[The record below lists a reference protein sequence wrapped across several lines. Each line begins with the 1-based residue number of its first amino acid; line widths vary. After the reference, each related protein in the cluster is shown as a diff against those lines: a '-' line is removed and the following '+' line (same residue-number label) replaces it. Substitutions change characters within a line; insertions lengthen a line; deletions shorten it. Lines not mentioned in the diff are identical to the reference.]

1 MWVPARAGNPGN
13 EAAHLAARTATNRE
27 VGLPDRVDRH
37 EAGKDNVSTVTQFG
51 RLSLL
56 QGWDD
61 VSFHGSSQIPTPN
74 IDALAADGVV
84 LNNYYVQPFCTP
96 SRAAL
101 MTGLYPI
108 RTGMQGLP
116 ISVAEPWGLPLN
128 VRIMP
133 QYFKELGYETHLIGK
148 WHLGSYTRNH
158 TPTSRG
164 FDSFYGFYNG
174 EEDYFTHSV
183 TCQNQTGL
191 DFWHN
196 TDPLWTSNGTYSTTL
211 FTQRAKDVIRNRK
224 KGKSLF
230 LVLSYQAVH
239 GTGSSPP
246 LQAPPENI
254 EKFPYIGE
262 TSRTIFAGMVD
273 AMDLSVGE
281 VFQALSEAGV
291 LDNTVIVFSSDNGGA
306 PFGMH
311 SSRSFNW
318 PLRGTKGTLWEGG
331 TRAAAFLWSSLLAR
345 RQRVSN
351 LLMHITDWLP
361 TLYSLAGG
369 NVANLPQLDGQ
380 NMWQHLSNGWR
391 SPRAEVLYN
400 TEPSLSAAA
409 IRNSKYKLV
418 VDSTG
423 LFNQRYLTAGG
434 SRPRR
439 DLDDLLFKSDVGK
452 ALRYMYGMDGGFRL
466 PKGWRRR
473 ATLDC
478 REWYGEN
485 FSSSDS
491 VYLFD
496 IVKDPCELNNLAR
509 VHPDIVA
516 KLQQRLN
523 AYQAA
528 AMPAVHKPGDPA
540 ALPDRHNGTWAPW
553 VL

>member
-1 MWVPARAGNPGN
+1 MPCCRRSAKTGLFYLALVPLFLLFVRYQRPPP
-13 EAAHLAARTATNRE
+13 HIIIFLADE
-27 VGLPDRVDRH
+27 L
-37 EAGKDNVSTVTQFG
+37 
-51 RLSLL
+51 
-56 QGWDD
+56 GWDD

-108 RTGMQGLP
+108 RTGMQGFP
-116 ISVAEPWGLPLN
+116 IGIAEPWGLPLN

-174 EEDYFTHSV
+174 EEDYFTHNI
-183 TCQNQTGL
+183 TC
-191 DFWHN
+191 
-196 TDPLWTSNGTYSTTL
+196 P
-211 FTQRAKDVIRNRK
+211 
-224 KGKSLF
+224 LF

-239 GTGSSPP
+239 CTGSSTP
-246 LQAPPENI
+246 LQAPRENI

-306 PFGMH
+306 PFGTH

-345 RQRVSN
+345 RRRVSN

-361 TLYSLAGG
+361 TLYSVAGG
-369 NVANLPQLDGQ
+369 NVAKLPQLDGH

-400 TEPSLSAAA
+400 IGPSLSAGA
-409 IRNSKYKLV
+409 IRDSRYKLV

-423 LFNQRYLTAGG
+423 LFNQRYLTTGG
-434 SRPRR
+434 SHPRR
-439 DLDDLLFKSDVGK
+439 DMDDLLFKSDVVK
-452 ALRYMYGMDGGFRL
+452 ALRYMYGMDGGFGL

-478 REWYGEN
+478 GEWYGKN

-509 VHPDIVA
+509 VHPNIVA

-523 AYQAA
+523 AYQAG
-528 AMPAVHKPGDPA
+528 AVPTLHKPPDQA